1 MASAVRRPC
10 GRGKGDI
17 HAPPTEFPEDA
28 LRFSTWRRTAV
39 DLPDRQ
45 GGGGSPPP
53 FNVARLV
60 VGTDVQA
67 REPIGVADVF
77 PAGTQTVCC
86 FLEARD
92 ITQVTEVEMVWF
104 FGDEEVARV
113 PLTLGAGAR
122 WRTYSRKQI
131 GAHQGNWKVD
141 LQDMAGQILGTVQF
155 MVE

>member
-1 MASAVRRPC
+1 MPPQLSSPKTLFVFLLGAAPLLIYPT
-10 GRGKGDI
+10 GR
-17 HAPPTEFPEDA
+17 AAAEA
-28 LRFSTWRRTAV
+28 
-39 DLPDRQ
+39 
-45 GGGGSPPP
+45 PP

-86 FLEARD
+86 FLEARE

-131 GAHQGNWKVD
+131 GAHRGNWKVD